1 VTASGADR
9 GGRLDPALAA
19 RYAAIAQAG
28 IDREFPGI
36 IHHVMADPGDVARP
50 SQLTPVFYGCYDWHS
65 AVHGHWLLVRLLRLH
80 PQSGYARR
88 ARAALASR
96 LTAAGLRAEAG
107 YVAHPQRAAFE
118 RPYGLAWVLQ
128 LAAELDEDPDDQ
140 LRQWRE
146 ALRPLEAVAVER
158 LAAWLPALLYPIRTG
173 EHSQTAFA
181 FGLALDYARQV
192 GDRRLH
198 ALVADAAHR
207 FHDHDRD
214 GPLAYEPSGQD
225 FLSPCLAQADL
236 MRRLLAPAAYATW
249 LGAFLPTIGA
259 EGWLPVAAVSDRS
272 DGKLAHLDGLNLS
285 RAWMLEGIASGLP
298 DGDGRRA
305 ALLACA
311 QAHAA
316 AGLAGAD
323 SEHYAGSHWLGSFAV
338 YLLSGRG
345 LPG

>member
-1 VTASGADR
+1 MA
-9 GGRLDPALAA
+9 LD
-19 RYAAIAQAG
+19 G

-36 IHHVMADPGDVARP
+36 IHHVMAHAGDVGRP
-50 SQLTPVFYGCYDWHS
+50 SQLTPVFYGCFDWHS

-80 PQSGYARR
+80 PQSDHAHR
-88 ARAALASR
+88 ARAALDR
-96 LTAAGLRAEAG
+96 RFTAPGLRAEAD

-128 LAAELDEDPDDQ
+128 LAAELDEDNDARM
-140 LRQWRE
+140 RQWRA
-146 ALRPLEAVAVER
+146 ALRPLEAVAVQR
-158 LAAWLPALLYPIRTG
+158 LADWLPALRYPIRSG

-236 MRRLLAPAAYATW
+236 MRRLLAPERYAAW
-249 LGAFLPTIGA
+249 LAAFLPGIGR
-259 EGWLPVAAVSDRS
+259 GDWLPVAAVSDRA

-285 RAWMLEGIASGLP
+285 RAWMLEGMASGLP
-298 DGDGRRA
+298 ARDPRRA
-305 ALLACA
+305 ALQERAG
-311 QAHAA
+311 AHAR

-345 LPG
+345 LPA